1 MKVILIEDVEKLG
14 VQGQIVDVKPG
25 YARNYLI
32 PKGLAW
38 LYNESNLKRLE
49 HQKKIWEV
57 KNIKER
63 EKARALKE
71 KIEGMEIKIP
81 AKVGEENLLYGS
93 ITSSQISKALEEK
106 GILIDKRKILLEEPI
121 KRAGFHEIRLK
132 LHREVEAT
140 LKIEVV
146 SEGQ

>member
-25 YARNYLI
+25 FARNYLI

-38 LYNESNLKRLE
+38 LYNNSNLKKLE
-49 HQKKIWEV
+49 HQKKLWEV
-57 KNIKER
+57 KNIKEK
-63 EKARALKE
+63 EKAQSLKE
-71 KIEGMEIKIP
+71 KIESMEIKIP

-93 ITSSQISKALEEK
+93 ITTSQIAKALEDK
-106 GILIDKRKILLEEPI
+106 GILIDKRKIMMDEPI
-121 KRAGFHEIRLK
+121 KRAGYHDIKLK
-132 LHREVEAT
+132 LHRDVEAT

-146 SEGQ
+146 SEEP

>member
-25 YARNYLI
+25 FARNYLI

-38 LYNESNLKRLE
+38 LYNNSNLKKLE
-49 HQKKIWEV
+49 HQKKLWEV
-57 KNIKER
+57 KNIKEK
-63 EKARALKE
+63 EKAQSLKE
-71 KIEGMEIKIP
+71 KIESMEIKIP

-93 ITSSQISKALEEK
+93 ITTSQIAKVLEDK
-106 GILIDKRKILLEEPI
+106 GILIDKRKIMMDEPI
-121 KRAGFHEIRLK
+121 KRAGYHDIKLK
-132 LHREVEAT
+132 LHRDVEAT

-146 SEGQ
+146 SEEP